1 MKNSEILCWPYTHHS
16 FLGKRSKSLSNTVGP
31 EFIISFFHFFCCCC
45 SVCKSCHT
53 LQSYGLQQARLPCP
67 SPSPG
72 VCSNSCPSRQW
83 SALTISFSATL
94 FSFCLQSFPTS
105 GSFPMSRL
113 FASGGQS
120 TGALASEVC
129 NTVQEAVTKTI
140 PKKKKCKKAKRLS
153 EEALQTAEEKREV
166 KSQGERERYTQ
177 LNAEFQRIA
186 ISSPSLLL
194 NF

>member
-1 MKNSEILCWPYTHHS
+1 MN
-16 FLGKRSKSLSNTVGP
+16 
-31 EFIISFFHFFCCCC
+31 
-45 SVCKSCHT
+45 
-53 LQSYGLQQARLPCP
+53 Q
-67 SPSPG
+67 
-72 VCSNSCPSRQW
+72 
-83 SALTISFSATL
+83 
-94 FSFCLQSFPTS
+94 
-105 GSFPMSRL
+105 L